1 MTKCTETANFDPSN
15 DSSPIGVKASSLYRS
30 HARLLLLG
38 ILVHVPVLLLILIL
52 SLHPDSPKL
61 LLLALPAA
69 VASAALELIF
79 LWRQY
84 EPLRTLD
91 ALATEQ
97 RYAQNAD
104 LGRGIVLLHNLPLLS
119 FARVYLVRG
128 ILLTGLTHLALAVT
142 GSMFYGT
149 SAAAYWLLGMTLVPL
164 LPASM
169 EMLVLPGL
177 IDREYQDELAYRG
190 ALTPAWRRRI
200 FMVGTGMRVVVVV
213 SMLCAAPLI
222 GLTLLSDLQIPGDP
236 LLLASCGLMIGAF
249 VAALVLRDTQR
260 SVETL
265 LEGMHQ
271 VVKNRPS
278 PTAAVSSGDEF
289 SLAADGFA
297 QMVAGLKEQS
307 FIRDTFGKHVPKA
320 IVEAVLRNG
329 VKLHGERRMVAV
341 VLADIHRFRL
351 RLDRQPP
358 VETVALLNQYLGT
371 VITAAQH
378 FGGTI
383 DKIVGD
389 RVLVVFGAPVTL
401 NAPVERALFAAVEIR
416 KGIDKL
422 NRRLEH
428 AGTEPLRLAVTVH
441 YGQVIAGHLGA
452 AERWEY
458 SVIGQAVNETYR
470 INEIT
475 RHHPVDIVATAAAR
489 RLAGDQFQFAG
500 PLVLADEE
508 SGSWELY
515 SLIDLGE
522 GASS

>member
-1 MTKCTETANFDPSN
+1 MN
-15 DSSPIGVKASSLYRS
+15 ASSLYRS

-38 ILVHVPVLLLILIL
+38 ILVHVPPLLLILIL
-52 SLHPDSPKL
+52 CLHPNSPTPL
-61 LLLALPAA
+61 LLVFPAA
-69 VASAALELIF
+69 IVSAAIELAF

-84 EPLRTLD
+84 GPLRTLD
-91 ALATEQ
+91 GLATEQ

-104 LGRGIVLLHNLPLLS
+104 LSRGVVLLHNLPLLS
-119 FARVYLVRG
+119 FSRVYLLRG
-128 ILLTGLTHLALAVT
+128 TLLTGVTHLVLAFAGP
-142 GSMFYGT
+142 GSLFFGT

-169 EMLVLPGL
+169 ETLVLPGM
-177 IDREYQDELAYRG
+177 IERVYQDELTYRG
-190 ALTPAWRRRI
+190 ALTSGWRKRI
-200 FMVGTGMRVVVVV
+200 LLVGTGMRVVFVV

-222 GLTLLSDLQIPGDP
+222 ALTLLSDLDIPGDP
-236 LLLASCGLMIGAF
+236 LLLASCGLTIGAF

-265 LEGMHQ
+265 LEGMRQ
-271 VVKNRPS
+271 VVKNRLA
-278 PTAAVSSGDEF
+278 PTAVVNSGDEF

-307 FIRDTFGKHVPKA
+307 FIRDTFGKYVPKA

-329 VKLHGERRMVAV
+329 VKLHGERRTVAI
-341 VLADIHRFRL
+341 VLADIHRFRS

-358 VETVALLNQYLGT
+358 VETIALLNQYLGT
-371 VITAAQH
+371 VIAAAQH

-383 DKIVGD
+383 DKVIGD

-428 AGTEPLRLAVTVH
+428 AGSEPLRLAVTVH
-441 YGQVIAGHLGA
+441 HGQVIAGHVGA

-458 SVIGQAVNETYR
+458 SVIGQAVNEAYR
-470 INEIT
+470 VNEIT
-475 RHHPVDIVATAAAR
+475 QHHPVDIVATAAAR

-500 PLVLADEE
+500 PLLLADEE
-508 SGSWELY
+508 NGSWELY

-522 GASS
+522 QPPA